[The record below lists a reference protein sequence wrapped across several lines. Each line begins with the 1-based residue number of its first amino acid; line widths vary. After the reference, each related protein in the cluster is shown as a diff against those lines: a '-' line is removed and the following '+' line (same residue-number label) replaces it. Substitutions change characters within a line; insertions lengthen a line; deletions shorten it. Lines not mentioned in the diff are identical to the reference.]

1 MCSCR
6 KPDGSGRRFR
16 VHNRRVNGLVRL
28 IVLVAPLLAAAG
40 CAKARASALP
50 VGPPLETP
58 LPPPRVL
65 SSPIESEPIVT
76 AVPPIEAP
84 GPRTTPNAPRAA
96 APRPERTEPPPVA
109 VVTPAP
115 VPPPAPPPV
124 DDPARTLQT
133 TANAGQV
140 EQRVRGLLANAA
152 RDLGRIDY
160 RALGVDAQAQYD
172 IAKRFTE
179 QAEEALKAKNLPFA
193 EQLADKAA
201 ALAAQLLK
209 R

>member
-1 MCSCR
+1 M
-6 KPDGSGRRFR
+6 
-16 VHNRRVNGLVRL
+16 VAVAA
-28 IVLVAPLLAAAG
+28 LVAPLVAAAG

-50 VGPPLETP
+50 GGPPLETP
-58 LPPPRVL
+58 LPPPRVV

-76 AVPPIEAP
+76 EVPPIEGP
-84 GPRTTPNAPRAA
+84 SPRTTPNAPRVA
-96 APRPERTEPPPVA
+96 APRPERTEPPPA
-109 VVTPAP
+109 TAASQ
-115 VPPPAPPPV
+115 VPPPPAAPPP
-124 DDPARTLQT
+124 PADEPPRTLQT
-133 TANAGQV
+133 TANAPQA
-140 EQRVRGLLANAA
+140 EQRIRGLLANAT

-160 RALGVDAQAQYD
+160 RALSVDAQAQYD

-179 QAEEALKAKNLPFA
+179 QADEAMKGKNIVFA

>member
-1 MCSCR
+1 VI
-6 KPDGSGRRFR
+6 GFFR
-16 VHNRRVNGLVRL
+16 MAAVAA
-28 IVLVAPLLAAAG
+28 LVAALGAAAG

-50 VGPPLETP
+50 PGPALETP
-58 LPPPRVL
+58 LPPPRVV

-76 AVPPIEAP
+76 AVPPIEGP
-84 GPRTTPNAPRAA
+84 SPRTPPNAPRPV
-96 APRPERTEPPPVA
+96 APRPERPEPPPA
-109 VVTPAP
+109 TAASQAPAP
-115 VPPPAPPPV
+115 PATTPPPA
-124 DDPARTLQT
+124 DDPPRTLQT
-133 TANAGQV
+133 TANATQA
-140 EQRVRGLLANAA
+140 EQRIRGLLANAT

-160 RALGVDAQAQYD
+160 RALSVDAQAQYD

-179 QAEEALKAKNLPFA
+179 QADEAMKGKNIVFA

>member
-1 MCSCR
+1 MT
-6 KPDGSGRRFR
+6 GFIR
-16 VHNRRVNGLVRL
+16 VVALAAL
-28 IVLVAPLLAAAG
+28 LAPLVAAAG

-50 VGPPLETP
+50 AGPPLETP
-58 LPPPRVL
+58 LPPPRVV

-76 AVPPIEAP
+76 AVPPIEGP
-84 GPRTTPNAPRAA
+84 SPRTTPNAPRAA
-96 APRPERTEPPPVA
+96 APRPDRPEA
-109 VVTPAP
+109 APAP
-115 VPPPAPPPV
+115 VVSQVPAPPAVPPAPVDEPP
-124 DDPARTLQT
+124 RTLQT
-133 TANAGQV
+133 TANAGQA
-140 EQRVRGLLANAA
+140 EQRIRGLLANAT

-160 RALGVDAQAQYD
+160 RALSVDAQAQYD

-179 QAEEALKAKNLPFA
+179 QADEALKSKNIVFA

>member
-1 MCSCR
+1 MT
-6 KPDGSGRRFR
+6 GFFR
-16 VHNRRVNGLVRL
+16 VVARL
-28 IVLVAPLLAAAG
+28 QIVVLVAPLVAAAG

-50 VGPPLETP
+50 AGPPLETP
-58 LPPPRVL
+58 LPPPRVV

-76 AVPPIEAP
+76 AVPPIEGP
-84 GPRTTPNAPRAA
+84 SPRTTPNAPRAA
-96 APRPERTEPPPVA
+96 APRPERTEPPPA
-109 VVTPAP
+109 AAASQAPAP
-115 VPPPAPPPV
+115 PAAPPAPDEPP
-124 DDPARTLQT
+124 RTLQT
-133 TANAGQV
+133 TANATQA
-140 EQRVRGLLANAA
+140 EQRIRGLLANAT

-160 RALGVDAQAQYD
+160 RALSVDAQAQYD

-179 QAEEALKAKNLPFA
+179 QADEAMKGKNIVFA

>member
-1 MCSCR
+1 M
-6 KPDGSGRRFR
+6 
-16 VHNRRVNGLVRL
+16 
-28 IVLVAPLLAAAG
+28 
-40 CAKARASALP
+40 
-50 VGPPLETP
+50 
-58 LPPPRVL
+58 

-84 GPRTTPNAPRAA
+84 EPAHAAERAA
-96 APRPERTEPPPVA
+96 RRPRRVPSDPSRRRPPRPARRPRLRAT
-109 VVTPAP
+109 T
-115 VPPPAPPPV
+115 PPPADEPP
-124 DDPARTLQT
+124 RTLQT
-133 TANAGQV
+133 TANATQA
-140 EQRVRGLLANAA
+140 EQRIRGLLANAT

-160 RALGVDAQAQYD
+160 RALSVDAQAQYD

-179 QAEEALKAKNLPFA
+179 QADEAMKGKNIVFA

>member
-1 MCSCR
+1 MCACR
-6 KPDGSGRRFR
+6 KPEPPGGRVR
-16 VHNRRVNGLVRL
+16 VHNRGVKGLARVM
-28 IVLVAPLLAAAG
+28 VLVAPLLAAAG
-40 CAKARASALP
+40 CAKARAAALP
-50 VGPPLETP
+50 IGPPLETP
-58 LPPPRVL
+58 LPPPRVV

-84 GPRTTPNAPRAA
+84 GPRAVPNAPRAA

-109 VVTPAP
+109 AAT
-115 VPPPAPPPV
+115 PPPAPPPAPPPSE
-124 DDPARTLQT
+124 DPPRTLQT
-133 TANAGQV
+133 TANAGQL
-140 EQRVRGLLANAA
+140 EQRVRGMLTNAG
-152 RDLGRIDY
+152 RDLSRIDY

-179 QAEEALKAKNLPFA
+179 QAEEALKTRNLPFA